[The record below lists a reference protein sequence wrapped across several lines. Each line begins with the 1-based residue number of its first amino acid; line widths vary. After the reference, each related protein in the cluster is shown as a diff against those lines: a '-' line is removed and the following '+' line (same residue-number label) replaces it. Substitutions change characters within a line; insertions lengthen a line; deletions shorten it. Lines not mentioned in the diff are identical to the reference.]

1 MNEKILLQSE
11 NREKE
16 NRTLDILV
24 NLNSYLEI
32 AASYVGNND
41 NNKELFH
48 IGLLIDN
55 MQKEVREL
63 MEINGL
69 LESE

>member
-48 IGLLIDN
+48 RAIN
-55 MQKEVREL
+55 RQHAKEVREL
-63 MEINGL
+63 MEINSL